1 MNGTIKMVI
10 TYSAIFIV
18 LFLLAEYA
26 KKKIQTVEV
35 AKVICAEMCSE
46 GSLLMQ
52 GVANTINNRMNVY
65 DKSAYE
71 IVTKKNQ
78 YYGYTNKN
86 KNKIFKNIECRKTAL
101 YLATNIEQL
110 TDITHGA
117 LYFRLDNESVRAWHK
132 ELTVKI
138 KNVSFYK

>member
-26 KKKIQTVEV
+26 QKKIQTVEV

>member
-1 MNGTIKMVI
+1 MNGTIKMGI

>member
-1 MNGTIKMVI
+1 MNGTIKMGI

-26 KKKIQTVEV
+26 QKKIQTVEV